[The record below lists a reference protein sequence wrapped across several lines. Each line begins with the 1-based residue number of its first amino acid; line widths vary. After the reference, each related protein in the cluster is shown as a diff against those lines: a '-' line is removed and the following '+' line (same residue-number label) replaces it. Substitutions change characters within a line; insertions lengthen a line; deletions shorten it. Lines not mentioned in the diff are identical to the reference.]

1 MESMKTALGALA
13 LFVMAAPAMAQRQKD
28 LCMGEV
34 TSKLTPARVAP
45 GGKAMLTF
53 TIPMK
58 AGYHIYDAKPGTD
71 IGIPTSFTP
80 VAANGIKFGAPI
92 FPKPTI
98 HDGTRVHEGVVVIKV
113 PVTVAKNAKGMVNV
127 GGGLKVQ
134 ACNETGCLPPFT
146 LKLGAP
152 LIIGSK

>member
-1 MESMKTALGALA
+1 MKTALGALA
-13 LFVMAAPAMAQRQKD
+13 LLMMAAPAMAQRQKD

-34 TSKLTPARVAP
+34 TTKLAPVKIAP
-45 GGKAMLTF
+45 GGKTVLTF

-58 AGYHIYDAKPGTD
+58 PGYHIYDAKPGTD
-71 IGIPTSFTP
+71 IGLPTVFTP
-80 VAANGIKFGAPI
+80 QAVAGVKYGAPI

-98 HDGTRVHEGVVVIKV
+98 HDGTRIHEGVVVIKV

-134 ACNETGCLPPFT
+134 ACNESGCLPPFT

-152 LIIGSK
+152 LIIGAK